1 MEQTAD
7 EIRHLH
13 GWINDLLSAL
23 ALPAMWSDHESA
35 QLVTTLLDGLVGML
49 RLDFAYALL
58 KDPVGEAPIELVRL
72 AQSRHLTTRP
82 QEIGQVLSPWLG
94 DDPQKR
100 PLLVPNPLG
109 DGDVSIVPLRLGLRG
124 EIGVIVAG
132 SQRADF
138 PGETERL
145 LLGVAANQAAI
156 ALQEAR
162 LLSEQ
167 KRVAK
172 ELDQRVA
179 QRTRDLASAN
189 EDLKTEL
196 SQRKRVE
203 SLLSAEKRALEMI
216 AHGASLTD
224 ILQELC
230 RAIDAQAPGIISSVL
245 LMDPDGQRLRPAA
258 GDRVPSGWAQAIT
271 PVTIGPCVGSCG
283 TAAFLKRPVI
293 VSDIASDP
301 LWVDFREVALSHG
314 LRAAWS
320 QPLLSKNDEVLGTF
334 CLYYPEVRS
343 PNGSDLRLLEDAGHV
358 AVIAIE
364 GERTQAALTKA
375 FEEIKTSEAQLREIV
390 DAIPHSITVLGPEG
404 NTLYVNR
411 VALDYTGLTM
421 REVMA
426 PDYRARVFHPDDV
439 ERLRDER
446 QKALARGA
454 PFENEQRAR
463 RSGGQYRWFLIR
475 YHPLRDEKGHIIRW
489 YATGTDIEDRKQA
502 EERVRSENIA
512 LREEIDRSSMFEEI
526 VGSSEA
532 LRRVLADVAKVAPT
546 DSTVLILGET
556 GTGKELI
563 ARAIHKRSTRSTRAF
578 IRVNCAAIPPS
589 LIASELFGHEKGA
602 FTGALQ
608 RRLGRFEAA
617 DGGTI
622 FLDEIGEL
630 PMETQ
635 IALLRVLQERELE
648 RIGSSQSI
656 SVDVRVLAA
665 TNSDLKA
672 AVTAG
677 TFRQDLFYR
686 LNVFPIQV
694 PALRERVDDISL
706 LVEYLIER
714 YARRAAKKIRRID
727 GKTMKLLQAYDWPG
741 NIRELQN
748 VIERAIVLCDGD
760 TFSVDEAW
768 FKREWSSEVPR
779 RNMQEKRLGRL
790 DRDREKEMIEAAL
803 AGSGGRISGPSGAAA
818 KLGIPRQTLESK
830 IASLGINK
838 HRFKSG

>member
-1 MEQTAD
+1 
-7 EIRHLH
+7 
-13 GWINDLLSAL
+13 
-23 ALPAMWSDHESA
+23 
-35 QLVTTLLDGLVGML
+35 
-49 RLDFAYALL
+49 
-58 KDPVGEAPIELVRL
+58 
-72 AQSRHLTTRP
+72 
-82 QEIGQVLSPWLG
+82 
-94 DDPQKR
+94 
-100 PLLVPNPLG
+100 
-109 DGDVSIVPLRLGLRG
+109 
-124 EIGVIVAG
+124 
-132 SQRADF
+132 
-138 PGETERL
+138 
-145 LLGVAANQAAI
+145 
-156 ALQEAR
+156 
-162 LLSEQ
+162 
-167 KRVAK
+167 
-172 ELDQRVA
+172 
-179 QRTRDLASAN
+179 
-189 EDLKTEL
+189 
-196 SQRKRVE
+196 
-203 SLLSAEKRALEMI
+203 
-216 AHGASLTD
+216 
-224 ILQELC
+224 
-230 RAIDAQAPGIISSVL
+230 
-245 LMDPDGQRLRPAA
+245 
-258 GDRVPSGWAQAIT
+258 
-271 PVTIGPCVGSCG
+271 VGSCG
-283 TAAFLKRPVI
+283 TAAFLKKPVI

-301 LWVDFREVALSHG
+301 LWVDFRDIALSHG

-320 QPLLSKNDEVLGTF
+320 QPLISKNGQVLGTF
-334 CLYYPEVRS
+334 CLYYSEVRS
-343 PNGSDLRLLEDAGHV
+343 PNSSDLRLLEDAGHV

-375 FEEIKTSEAQLREIV
+375 FEEIKKSEAQLREIV
-390 DAIPHSITVLGPEG
+390 DAIPHSITVLGPDG
-404 NTLYVNR
+404 DTLYVNR
-411 VALDYTGLTM
+411 VALDYNGLTM
-421 REVMA
+421 SEVMA
-426 PDYRARVFHPDDV
+426 PDYRARVFHPDDI

-446 QKALARGA
+446 QKALARGT
-454 PFENEQRAR
+454 PFENEQRVR
-463 RSGGQYRWFLIR
+463 RSDGQYRWFLIR
-475 YHPLRDEKGHIIRW
+475 YNPLRDEKGQTIRW

-502 EERVRSENIA
+502 EERVRSENLA

-532 LRRVLADVAKVAPT
+532 LRRVLAEVAKVAPT

-563 ARAIHKRSTRSTRAF
+563 ARAIHKRSARSTRAF

-665 TNSDLKA
+665 TNRDLKA
-672 AVTAG
+672 AVTTG

-686 LNVFPIQV
+686 LNVFPIQM
-694 PALRERVDDISL
+694 PPLRERADDISL

-714 YARRAAKKIRRID
+714 YARRAAKRIRTID

-768 FKREWSSEVPR
+768 FKRELSSELPR
-779 RNMQEKRLGRL
+779 QSMQEGGLGRL
-790 DRDREKEMIEAAL
+790 VRDREKEMIEAAL
-803 AGSGGRISGPSGAAA
+803 ASSGGRISGPAGAAA

-830 IASLGINK
+830 ISSLGINK
-838 HRFKSG
+838 YRFKTG